1 MSSAAL
7 FDSLAARYDELWTT
21 TAVGR
26 AQRNAVWRAV
36 DGLFRTGDRLLDI
49 GCGTGED
56 ARHFAARGI
65 TVHAADA
72 SRAMVAQ
79 AAARGGFSTQV
90 LAAEQIGMLWPS
102 QFDGAISNFGALN
115 CVTDAAMVARS
126 LGRLVKPGGAVAVCI
141 IGRFCLWETGYYLL
155 HGKFGKA
162 FRRMPGRAGEIAY
175 PSVRELRK
183 TFSRDFKLKRWTGI
197 GMLVPPSYVKLPRQ
211 LVRVLE
217 MADRFVPLRWCAD
230 HRLLIFERK

>member
-1 MSSAAL
+1 MAGEHRPRREASGTAFETLLSIRGPVTAEQFFERSGTCAARFAGGVRRGGGMSSAAL

-141 IGRFCLWETGYYLL
+141 IGRFCL
-155 HGKFGKA
+155 
-162 FRRMPGRAGEIAY
+162 
-175 PSVRELRK
+175 
-183 TFSRDFKLKRWTGI
+183 
-197 GMLVPPSYVKLPRQ
+197 
-211 LVRVLE
+211 
-217 MADRFVPLRWCAD
+217 
-230 HRLLIFERK
+230 

>member
-1 MSSAAL
+1 
-7 FDSLAARYDELWTT
+7 
-21 TAVGR
+21 
-26 AQRNAVWRAV
+26 
-36 DGLFRTGDRLLDI
+36 
-49 GCGTGED
+49 
-56 ARHFAARGI
+56 

-197 GMLVPPSYVKLPRQ
+197 GMLV
-211 LVRVLE
+211 
-217 MADRFVPLRWCAD
+217 
-230 HRLLIFERK
+230 